1 MSEFF
6 SDCFYEFHLI
16 HAAQNFNYDFL
27 KYGLL
32 YPVFANI
39 LGYISY
45 YFFVSLEN
53 HSHNLVLYF
62 LYTIYF
68 LSSFQDMLM
77 DVKLLD
83 FYSQRF

>member
-16 HAAQNFNYDFL
+16 HAVQNFNYDFL

-32 YPVFANI
+32 YPVFADI